1 MLINIDVKWYRI
13 TKIRKLII
21 EIKYRRIKLKV
32 TINHRWYKLGTW
44 KGTWRI
50 KIINCSKL
58 VINLRKCIN

>member
-32 TINHRWYKLGTW
+32 TINHR
-44 KGTWRI
+44 
-50 KIINCSKL
+50 
-58 VINLRKCIN
+58 